1 MTAKWRGDR
10 NRMSVSLVSA
20 ELQVFTN
27 YGLHR
32 RDFYSLVICDRK
44 LLGAAAGNAK
54 YAWKRK
60 RVTARPTASSLS
72 CTASSSTC

>member
-1 MTAKWRGDR
+1 
-10 NRMSVSLVSA
+10 MSVSLVSA

-27 YGLHR
+27 YGLHY

-60 RVTARPTASSLS
+60 CVTATASSVAR
-72 CTASSSTC
+72 TASSSTSANAKL